1 MILNHKS
8 EEPLEIKIGEKQITQ
23 VPSSKLLGVQIND
36 KENWKNQINEK
47 GGVISSL
54 NQRLYLI
61 RRLKNQVNKER
72 LRKITDSIWTSKLR
86 YGLQLYGQTRIESED
101 VLTKEFENLQKA
113 QNNLLRTLECVRIKD
128 KRSIGK
134 MLESQN
140 MLSVNQLQ
148 AQVKLTEM
156 WKAHNSTNYP
166 IKLDKMKPT
175 NETRV
180 TRSVTSENFIEPK
193 SKLTFIGDA
202 TRLWNKAPMTIRQ
215 AKSIG
220 IVKKEIKK
228 FVKNLPI

>member
-1 MILNHKS
+1 
-8 EEPLEIKIGEKQITQ
+8 
-23 VPSSKLLGVQIND
+23 
-36 KENWKNQINEK
+36 
-47 GGVISSL
+47 
-54 NQRLYLI
+54 
-61 RRLKNQVNKER
+61 
-72 LRKITDSIWTSKLR
+72 
-86 YGLQLYGQTRIESED
+86 
-101 VLTKEFENLQKA
+101 
-113 QNNLLRTLECVRIKD
+113 
-128 KRSIGK
+128 

-193 SKLTFIGDA
+193 SKLTFIGDS